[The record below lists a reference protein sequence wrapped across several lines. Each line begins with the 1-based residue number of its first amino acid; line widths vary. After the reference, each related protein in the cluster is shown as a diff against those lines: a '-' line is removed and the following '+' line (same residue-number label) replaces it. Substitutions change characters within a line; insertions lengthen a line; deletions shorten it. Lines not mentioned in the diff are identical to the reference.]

1 MFVIL
6 ANLTLSRP
14 NDLVLAYGTILEAA
28 GVFKK
33 ILFSLIFNAIYLI
46 N

>member
-14 NDLVLAYGTILEAA
+14 NDLALAYGTILEAA
-28 GVFKK
+28 GIFLEN
-33 ILFSLIFNAIYLI
+33 LFSLIFNAIQLI
-46 N
+46 T